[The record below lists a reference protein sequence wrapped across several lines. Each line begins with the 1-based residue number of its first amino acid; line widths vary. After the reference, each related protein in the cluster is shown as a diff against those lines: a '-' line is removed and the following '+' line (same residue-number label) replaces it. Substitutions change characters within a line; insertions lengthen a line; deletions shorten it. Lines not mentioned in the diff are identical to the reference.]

1 MKTLM
6 RTVTIIFL
14 LAALATTSS
23 SALAQDDETQPLDD
37 KFVGALVVMAV
48 NHNLMEGE
56 NEVRDL
62 KALHSFVT
70 DYYNDRI
77 AADPNSTAAQW
88 LGLQKKLLTSKLEEK
103 INLQFGRTMI
113 QTMLT
118 LFTDA
123 DMMDMTQVRQVV
135 SGSDDPPADYFNT
148 MNANILTSAP
158 ATINALLD
166 IDIITANPSIAPMII
181 ANSPLSHDLPA
192 ITSSTAGMRVAGD
205 AQPVVA
211 FGGVDSAPS
220 GAGTLTKPV
229 RFDNNGFETVTVKV
243 ASYTPASGYSGG
255 SPSAS
260 TVVSPDSTSGAYL
273 ELPLGTYTFCYEWQL
288 DQDVNNDDY
297 FDYHHRITS
306 AKTIGENASDDPNNA
321 VTITLSPD
329 SSVSNPNGKCG
340 QAATESNGDL
350 TPEEAANTGSHTY
363 LMTCPADS
371 WCAGES
377 ILVPLDISF
386 SNNTVTVVDKDMEG
400 EITVL
405 TRTSPNQYRW
415 NNPDGETRVLTFD
428 SQGFSYQ
435 LDLDDSTYYYTRQ
448 DDNPAPSSSGAPSSS
463 SSSAS
468 GSSSPESANTG
479 THTYSY
485 YSTEFPDDE
494 IYVSFTVTFSSG
506 AAVIQDTNGL
516 YWIFGENEAYLQ
528 EISENFYSYAPS
540 NNGQWGTITFTNEGF
555 IETWTDS
562 GHTTYWTLQD

>member
-37 KFVGALVVMAV
+37 KFVGALVAMAV

-70 DYYNDRI
+70 DYYDDRI

-166 IDIITANPSIAPMII
+166 IDTITANPSIAPMII

-192 ITSSTAGMRVAGD
+192 ITSSTAGIRIAGD

-243 ASYTPASGYSGG
+243 ASYTPASGYSAGT
-255 SPSAS
+255 PSAS
-260 TVVSPDSTSGAYL
+260 TVVSPDSTSSAYL

-297 FDYHHRITS
+297 FDYHHRTTGS
-306 AKTIGENASDDPNNA
+306 KTIGENASDDPNNA

-329 SSVSNPNGKCG
+329 SAVSNPNGKCG
-340 QAATESNGDL
+340 QAAADSTGDL
-350 TPEEAANTGSHTY
+350 TPEESANSGSHTY
-363 LMTCPADS
+363 VITCTGAD
-371 WCAGES
+371 WCEGEA
-377 ILVPLDISF
+377 DIANADITF
-386 SNNTVTVVDKDMEG
+386 NKNKVTLIDKDAPNDPM
-400 EITVL
+400 ILSQVNQ
-405 TRTSPNQYRW
+405 NQYRW
-415 NNPDGETRVLTFD
+415 TNEIEEVWTITFTM
-428 SQGFSYQ
+428 QGFIYQ
-435 LDLDDSTYYYTRQ
+435 SEEGMATFFYALQDS
-448 DDNPAPSSSGAPSSS
+448 
-463 SSSAS
+463 
-468 GSSSPESANTG
+468 ESAPVSPSTDTSKDSGLTPEEAAVSG
-479 THTYSY
+479 THTYSV
-485 YSTEFPDDE
+485 YSPQFPNDPE
-494 IYVSFTVTFSSG
+494 AFVTYTITFSPGS
-506 AAVIQDTNGL
+506 AVIQDTYGT
-516 YWIFGENEAYLQ
+516 YYIFGINEVYVEKIGENR
-528 EISENFYSYAPS
+528 YSYSQFGDP
-540 NNGQWGTITFTNEGF
+540 QYGTVTFTGEGF
-555 IETWTDS
+555 MTDWS
-562 GHTTYWTLQD
+562 DSDLTIIRTLQD